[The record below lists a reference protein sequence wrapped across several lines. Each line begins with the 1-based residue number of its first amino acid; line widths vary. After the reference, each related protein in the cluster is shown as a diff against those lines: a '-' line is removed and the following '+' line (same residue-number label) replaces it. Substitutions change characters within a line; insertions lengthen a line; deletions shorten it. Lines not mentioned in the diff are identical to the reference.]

1 MITQDKNSGMFPKGK
16 SGNPGGRQKKTEE
29 QRQLEELCKAKTKD
43 ALSTILAIMQSG
55 ENERNRLAAAQYV
68 IDRGWGKARQE
79 VEHSGKDGQPI
90 KMNMVV
96 EFVRPQKSVSGKA

>member
-1 MITQDKNSGMFPKGK
+1 MGTKTDHEGLFKKGR
-16 SGNPGGRQKKTEE
+16 SGNPSGRRKKTEE
-29 QRQLEELCKAKTKD
+29 EKQLEELCKAKTKD
-43 ALSTILAIMQSG
+43 ALSTILAIMQNG
-55 ENERNRLAAAQYV
+55 ENERNRLASAQYV

-96 EFVRPQKSVSGKA
+96 EFVRPKKSVS

>member
-1 MITQDKNSGMFPKGK
+1 MGTKTDHEGLFKKGR
-16 SGNPGGRQKKTEE
+16 SGNPSGRRKKTEE
-29 QRQLEELCKAKTKD
+29 EKQLEALCRERTQD
-43 ALSTILAIMQSG
+43 ALNTILLIMRNG
-55 ENERNRLAAAQYV
+55 DNERNRLAAAQYV

-96 EFVRPQKSVSGKA
+96 EFVRPKKSVS

>member
-1 MITQDKNSGMFPKGK
+1 MITKDKNSGMFPKGK

-29 QRQLEELCKAKTKD
+29 ERQLEALCKEKTKD
-43 ALSTILAIMQSG
+43 ALNTILLIMQNG
-55 ENERNRLAAAQYV
+55 DNERNRLAAAQYV

-96 EFVRPQKSVSGKA
+96 EFVRPKKSVS

>member
-1 MITQDKNSGMFPKGK
+1 MGTKTDHEGLFKKGR
-16 SGNPGGRQKKTEE
+16 SGNPSGRRKKTEE
-29 QRQLEELCKAKTKD
+29 EKQLEELCKAKTKD
-43 ALSTILAIMQSG
+43 ALSTILAIMQNG

-96 EFVRPQKSVSGKA
+96 EFVRPKKSVS

>member
-1 MITQDKNSGMFPKGK
+1 MGTKTDHEGLFKKGR
-16 SGNPGGRQKKTEE
+16 SGNPSGRRKKTEE
-29 QRQLEELCKAKTKD
+29 EKQLEELCKAKTKD
-43 ALSTILAIMQSG
+43 ALSTILAIMQNG

-90 KMNMVV
+90 QMNMVV
-96 EFVRPQKSVSGKA
+96 EFVRPKKSVS

>member
-1 MITQDKNSGMFPKGK
+1 MGTKTDHEGLFKKGR
-16 SGNPGGRQKKTEE
+16 SGNPSGRRKKTEE
-29 QRQLEELCKAKTKD
+29 EKQLEALCKEKTQD
-43 ALSTILAIMQSG
+43 ALNTILLIMQNG
-55 ENERNRLAAAQYV
+55 DNERNRLAAAQYV

-96 EFVRPQKSVSGKA
+96 EFVRTKKSVS

>member
-1 MITQDKNSGMFPKGK
+1 MEKTKNAGMFPKGK

-96 EFVRPQKSVSGKA
+96 EFVRPKKSVS